1 MKALRCFVPALAFA
15 CLVVQPLLAAANV
28 PVFIR
33 DATFPAKPAPA
44 VHSRMHPD
52 QGGNVNIGSGNTVTA
67 DQNIARPNEAPCVAY
82 LFTNKTLTP
91 VTPLTFTYHPPPAC
105 PGPYAKIVFNG
116 NFSIAAG
123 VLLDRTVSL
132 EVNNVP
138 LFVGTTPEPSP
149 TLGPSWHVAR
159 DVTDEAALFTLK
171 GSGEAD
177 IKVVNAQDTG
187 AITGSATL
195 QFYPAVPP
203 AIPAAVSPDLV
214 YAFPNLAGGPQPLS
228 TGTSVLQAT
237 YTLPT
242 NVDSAYLDIYA
253 QSQNVDE
260 QFFNCAP
267 SNVAAELF
275 ACPNAA
281 IRYTEVTIDGVP
293 AGLAPVY
300 PMVFTGGLDP
310 YLWAPIPGVQALE
323 FRPYRVNLTPF
334 ASQLANGSPHTIAL
348 FVQHADNYFQAFGT
362 LLAYEDH
369 GSTTVTGAITNNT
382 LKTNSGET
390 TVENLT
396 LPPSVDGTIVTS
408 VGRTYD
414 IAGNVNTSTGLVST
428 DVSGTMQFANH
439 QAYANESTLPT
450 GTFTSQ
456 ATTVATTIV
465 TTVTP
470 AGTDTLKDVVSFPL
484 NESITV
490 AFDGSGNGTRLTTLD
505 QLFLEQ
511 RADVGLSPSASYESN
526 EVRATDTANYANSVL
541 TGNSNQASSQLYE
554 AESMLGNQLVNCYVQ
569 SIAAASNIVTA
580 VSPPTC
586 NQFGAKQRLSA
597 LLGR

>member
-1 MKALRCFVPALAFA
+1 MPGVAFA
-15 CLVVQPLLAAANV
+15 CLGLHPLVAAANV

-33 DATFPAKPAPA
+33 DATFPAKPLSARP
-44 VHSRMHPD
+44 RMHGD
-52 QGGNVNIGSGNTVTA
+52 QATKGNIGSGNTITA
-67 DQNIARPNEAPCVAY
+67 EQNLPRPNVKPCVAP
-82 LFTNKTLTP
+82 LFTNQTLTP
-91 VTPLTFTYHPPPAC
+91 VTPLTFKYRLPPAC

-116 NFSIAAG
+116 NFSVAAG
-123 VLLDRTVSL
+123 VLLDRTVSI

-138 LFVGTTPEPSP
+138 LFLGTTAEPTP

-159 DVTDEAALFTLK
+159 DVTDEAALFTK
-171 GSGEAD
+171 AQSGEAD
-177 IKVVNAQDTG
+177 VKVVNALDTG

-195 QFYPAVPP
+195 EFYPAAPP
-203 AIPAAVSPDLV
+203 AIPPAVSPDLV
-214 YAFPNLAGGPQPLS
+214 FAFPNLAGGPQPLL
-228 TGTSVLQAT
+228 TGTAVLQAT

-267 SNVAAELF
+267 NNVAAELF
-275 ACPNAA
+275 ACPSAA
-281 IRYTEVTIDGVP
+281 IRLTEVTIDGVP

-300 PMVFTGGLDP
+300 PLIFTGGLDP
-310 YLWAPIPGVQALE
+310 YLWAPIPGVQTLE

-334 ASQLANGSPHTIAL
+334 ASVLANGLPHTIAL

-382 LKTNSGET
+382 LKTTTTET

-428 DVSGTMQFANH
+428 DVSGTMQLANH

-450 GTFTSQ
+450 GTFTAQ
-456 ATTVATTIV
+456 ASTVASTIV

-470 AGTDTLKDVVSFPL
+470 AGSDTLKDVVSFPL
-484 NESITV
+484 NESIVV
-490 AFDGSGNGTRLTTLD
+490 AFDGSGNGTRVTTLD

-511 RADVGLSPSASYESN
+511 RADIGSSPSASYESN
-526 EVRATDTANYANSVL
+526 EVRSTDTANYANSVL

-554 AESMLGNQLVNCYVQ
+554 AESMLGNQLVNCYDQ
-569 SIAAASNIVTA
+569 SIAAASNLITA
-580 VSPPTC
+580 VSPVTC
-586 NQFGAKQRLSA
+586 DQFAATRRLSA
-597 LLGR
+597 MLGR